1 MFFLGGLFM
10 EIEVLQ
16 SEFENSEIVIHNPAT
31 ALYTQECDWH
41 LHNALEFLYCIEGN
55 IIVYTAENECHLNSG
70 DIILINSRCPHKTK
84 TQKNTFV
91 FLLQSELIF
100 GKESALNA
108 ILTQSANQNDMTHV
122 FPAGSDLN
130 REINECFEKIIREYT
145 DRENSYETFIR
156 SAVLNIHGI
165 LYRNDI
171 IKNPQSLLNQK
182 YIKKI
187 LPAINYINEN
197 YADDISLSQI
207 SQLLNFDKS
216 HFCRI
221 FKKALNVSFIQYL
234 NLVRINKAAKFL
246 LTTNKTI
253 TEISSE
259 TGFSS
264 PAYFIKNFKIY
275 FGCTP
280 NFYKKVKLE
289 RTGNRPIH

>member
-1 MFFLGGLFM
+1 M

-84 TQKNTFV
+84 TEKDTFV
-91 FLLQSELIF
+91 FLLQSELTF
-100 GKESALNA
+100 GKDSALHD
-108 ILTQSANQNDMTHV
+108 ILAQSTNQNDMTHV
-122 FPAGSDLN
+122 FPAGTDLN
-130 REINECFEKIIREYT
+130 NEIIECFEKIIKEYT
-145 DRENSYETFIR
+145 IRENSYETFIK

-171 IKNPQSLLNQK
+171 IKNPQSILNQK

-187 LPAINYINEN
+187 IPAISYINEN
-197 YADDISLSQI
+197 YADDISLTHI

-221 FKKALNVSFIQYL
+221 FKKALNLSFVQYL
-234 NLVRINKAAKFL
+234 NLVRINKAAKL
-246 LTTNKTI
+246 ILTTNKTI

-264 PAYFIKNFKIY
+264 PAYFIKNFKTY

-289 RTGNRPIH
+289 RTGNHLVH

>member
-1 MFFLGGLFM
+1 M

-55 IIVYTAENECHLNSG
+55 IVVYTADNECHLNSG
-70 DIILINSRCPHKTK
+70 DIIFINSRCPHKTK
-84 TQKNTFV
+84 TQKDTFV
-91 FLLQSELIF
+91 FLLQSEMTF
-100 GKESALNA
+100 GKDSALND
-108 ILTQSANQNDMTHV
+108 ILTQSAGQNDMTHV
-122 FPAGSDLN
+122 FPAGTDLN
-130 REINECFEKIIREYT
+130 KEIIECFEKIIREYT
-145 DRENSYETFIR
+145 TREKAYETFIK

-171 IKNPQSLLNQK
+171 IKNPQSILNQK

-187 LPAINYINEN
+187 LPAISYINEN
-197 YADDISLSQI
+197 YADDISLTHI

-221 FKKALNVSFIQYL
+221 FKKALNLSFVQYL
-234 NLVRINKAAKFL
+234 NLVRINKAAKL
-246 LTTNKTI
+246 ILTTNKTI

-280 NFYKKVKLE
+280 NFYKKAKLE
-289 RTGNRPIH
+289 RTGNHPVH